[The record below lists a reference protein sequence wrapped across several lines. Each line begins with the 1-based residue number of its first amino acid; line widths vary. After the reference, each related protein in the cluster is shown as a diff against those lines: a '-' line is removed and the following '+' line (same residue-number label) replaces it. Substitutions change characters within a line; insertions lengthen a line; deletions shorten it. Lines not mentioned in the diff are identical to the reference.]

1 MVTTK
6 GAAVIKILNRILDP
20 LTPNRVAMI
29 NELNAGLGRRE
40 YDAGERKIIVNRLIG
55 LARHEPDV
63 QVRAAVFN
71 LFEDLFYDRVCAD
84 EILDA
89 AVATLR
95 QLPVPCLMHALPIIA
110 YSKRA
115 DKDLILA
122 PYMSSPDTTVRALM
136 AEIGRIGS
144 LQDLRKVACAG

>member
-1 MVTTK
+1 M
-6 GAAVIKILNRILDP
+6 IKILNRILDP

-40 YDAGERKIIVNRLIG
+40 YDPGERKIIVDKLIA

-89 AVATLR
+89 AVGTLR
-95 QLPVPCLMHALPIIA
+95 HLPVPCLLHALPIIA
-110 YSKRA
+110 YSKRT
-115 DKDLILA
+115 DKVHILA
-122 PYMSSPDTTVRALM
+122 PYMSSPDTSVRALM
-136 AEIGRIGS
+136 AEIRRVGSLEDLRRIGT
-144 LQDLRKVACAG
+144 ACAG